1 MIHSLV
7 EMSPSARLWGSLW
20 GDRPRDWAGNEEQ
33 QLPVYEAALE
43 RTGVRPGDRVLDIGC
58 GTGVFLRLCAD
69 RGAAV
74 TGLDASEN
82 LLAVARG
89 RAPEAEL
96 VHGDMEALPFADDAF
111 DLVAG
116 FTSFFF
122 ADDMV
127 AALREAGRV
136 ARPGAFVV
144 IEVFGAPER
153 CDLELVKGAITPF
166 RPRGEDG
173 EEVRYWR
180 PGMVEELAAAA
191 GLGVV
196 EASVCT
202 TTYEYGDEEHMLRA
216 MLSAGGAA
224 AVAGPEREDELRAAL
239 VRALARCRRPDGGY
253 TLANEWE
260 IVIARA
266 A

>member
-1 MIHSLV
+1 
-7 EMSPSARLWGSLW
+7 MSPSARLWGSLW

-33 QLPVYEAALE
+33 QMPVYEAALE
-43 RTGVRPGDRVLDIGC
+43 RTGLRPRDRVLDVGC

-69 RGAAV
+69 RGAEV

-89 RAPEAEL
+89 RVPEAEL
-96 VHGDMEALPFADDAF
+96 IHGDLQSLPFADDAF
-111 DLVAG
+111 DLVSG

-136 ARPGAFVV
+136 ARPGACVV

-153 CDLELVKGAITPF
+153 CGLELVKAAITPF

-180 PGMVEELAAAA
+180 PGMVEGLAVAA

-196 EASVCT
+196 EATTCT
-202 TTYEYGDEEHMLRA
+202 TSYEYATEEEMLAA

-224 AVAGPEREDELRAAL
+224 VAAGPEREPELRAAL
-239 VRALARCRRPDGGY
+239 VEALAGCRRPDGGY
-253 TLANEWE
+253 SVANEWE
-260 IVIARA
+260 TVIARA

>member
-7 EMSPSARLWGSLW
+7 EISPSARLWGSLW

-43 RTGVRPGDRVLDIGC
+43 RAGVRPGDRVLDVGC

-69 RGAAV
+69 RGAEV
-74 TGLDASEN
+74 TGLDAAEN

-89 RAPEAEL
+89 RVPEAEL
-96 VHGDMEALPFADDAF
+96 VHGDLQLLPFADDAF
-111 DLVAG
+111 DLVTG

-122 ADDMV
+122 ADDMT

-136 ARPGAFVV
+136 ARPGASVV

-153 CDLELVKGAITPF
+153 CELELVKGAITPF
-166 RPRGEDG
+166 RPAGEDG

-191 GLGVV
+191 GLTVA
-196 EASVCT
+196 EATTCT
-202 TTYEYGDEEHMLRA
+202 TTYEYDTEEQMLLA

-224 AVAGPEREDELRAAL
+224 AVAGPEREPELRAAL
-239 VRALARCRRPDGGY
+239 VEALAGCRRPDGGY
-253 TLANEWE
+253 SIANEWE
-260 IVIARA
+260 IVVARA